1 MNVKKACV
9 NKMISMKR
17 TILSIFALLCP
28 FIVATAQSYDEIVQ
42 EILDYQKCF
51 DKNSHGLRDDS
62 YDADGKT
69 VNYKAAV
76 NFQTANF
83 FLSDTEY
90 ETEGLPSI
98 ESVHNWLRTE
108 DN

>member
-1 MNVKKACV
+1 
-9 NKMISMKR
+9 MISMKR

-28 FIVATAQSYDEIVQ
+28 FIVATAQSYDEIVR

-69 VNYKAAV
+69 VNYKA
-76 NFQTANF
+76 
-83 FLSDTEY
+83 
-90 ETEGLPSI
+90 PSI
-98 ESVHNWLRTE
+98 FKQPIFSFPTRNMRRRGFRV
-108 DN
+108 